1 MPQTT
6 PLTQTQQEALSLI
19 AGGSTIA
26 SAADQ
31 LAIHRNTIGNWLR
44 LSNFRQALELA
55 CLDQSIFWRDH
66 AHQMAADALAAIR
79 AILTD
84 PKSPAAVRL
93 RAALAILDKASAP
106 LPRIPADLQPEN
118 APPENPQKMHNPA
131 QRPNE
136 INEIPLSQMPPPG
149 RNAPCLCGSGR
160 KFKNCCNGR
169 SPSDPILIRLH
180 KMRPPVAPQSAA
192 TPAPA
197 PPEHTH

>member
-6 PLTQTQQEALSLI
+6 ALSQAQQEALSLI
-19 AGGSTIA
+19 AAGSTIA

-44 LSNFRQALELA
+44 SSNFRQALELA

-66 AHQMAADALAAIR
+66 AHQMAADALAAIQ

-84 PKSPAAVRL
+84 PKSP
-93 RAALAILDKASAP
+93 AALAILDKASAP
-106 LPRIPADLQPEN
+106 LPRIPADLQPQN
-118 APPENPQKMHNPA
+118 APPENPQEMHNSA

-160 KFKNCCNGR
+160 KFKHCCIGR
-169 SPSDPILIRLH
+169 SKTELMLIRLH
-180 KMRPPVAPQSAA
+180 NMPDLADAESDADPAVASPG
-192 TPAPA
+192 
-197 PPEHTH
+197 HTQ